1 MGERP
6 HLMKGRQAGPLGAA
20 LAGLVLLAACASPSP
35 RAGGGLAP
43 GRPAPAPR
51 ERVRLIYTSQGAT
64 QVPIWLAQ
72 EGGHFLANG
81 LDVELTYVSGSTT
94 ATQALLAGE
103 AEVVAQ
109 GGSATV
115 AAALNG
121 ADTLLVA

>member
-1 MGERP
+1 MGP
-6 HLMKGRQAGPLGAA
+6 TP
-20 LAGLVLLAACASPSP
+20 
-35 RAGGGLAP
+35 
-43 GRPAPAPR
+43 PAR

-81 LDVELTYVSGSTT
+81 LAVELTYVSGS
-94 ATQALLAGE
+94 ANAAQALVAGE
-103 AEVVAQ
+103 AEIVAQ

-121 ADTLLVA
+121 ADTLLVATTHGTFTHALAGAPNLAAWTACGAAWSA